1 MSIDY
6 ELLLAKYIEH
16 VGAEEGTTF
25 IQRLYPNDQG
35 VYEGTSRRVGFT
47 AEEVEALRAASAH
60 VWVTP

>member
-6 ELLLAKYIEH
+6 QLLLAKYIEH
-16 VGAEEGTTF
+16 VGSEEGIDF
-25 IQRLYPNDQG
+25 INRL
-35 VYEGTSRRVGFT
+35 SRRADGQFEGQSNKVEFS